1 MLTYMLVL
9 NIIDTECSLVYN
21 IFITNNNIKKM
32 DNKLKIKE
40 YINDQIA
47 QSNFRAKAYV
57 FDAQENKR
65 PYGDVF
71 LKIESH
77 LKQFLN
83 GNKAYRWITLTGL
96 RGAGKTTLM
105 YQLYHLKKEID
116 AYFLVLSVDEITE
129 TLGSNI
135 SEVVSVFEEIV
146 GRPITNLDK
155 PLFLFLDEVQYDEK
169 WGASLKS
176 VYDRSQNVFIFSTGS
191 AAALINS
198 NPDLARRTIYEKI
211 YPLSF
216 TEFIKIKH
224 NQYETKDLATNLKE
238 TLFFSNNA
246 KEAYSKLLKN
256 VAKIDNYYLGL
267 SRLDFENYLN
277 YGSLPFMIALDNEAL
292 VYDQINKSLD
302 RVVNKD
308 ISQMCPLSSE
318 IISRISAI
326 LYAVADMDALNFTTL
341 SKKFGISRSKISE
354 IFSALEKAEVLHRI
368 YPQGSHFKQV
378 TQKSSKYLFSSP
390 AFRSMYYK
398 TIGNSISEENSR
410 GKLLE
415 DLVGMYLYRLCD
427 KQPSYSLT
435 YDSAKGGADFILNTN
450 SASVVIEVGVNKK
463 EYRQVIK
470 TAEKVKASYSLIISD
485 QQEDLEFSSEFNA
498 LKVQLRYFLLI

>member
-1 MLTYMLVL
+1 M
-9 NIIDTECSLVYN
+9 S
-21 IFITNNNIKKM
+21 
-32 DNKLKIKE
+32 NKSKIKE

-47 QSNFRAKAYV
+47 QVNFRAKAYV
-57 FDAQENKR
+57 FDTQENKR
-65 PYGDVF
+65 PHRDIF

-77 LKQFLN
+77 LEEFLR
-83 GNKAYRWITLTGL
+83 GNKAYRWVTLTGL

-105 YQLYHLKKEID
+105 YQLYHAKKQID

-129 TLGSNI
+129 TLGTNI
-135 SEVVSVFEEIV
+135 SEVISVFEELI
-146 GRPITNLDK
+146 GRFITNLDK

-169 WGASLKS
+169 WGTSLKS

-224 NQYETKDLATNLKE
+224 DQHKIKELTTNLKE
-238 TLFFSNNA
+238 VLFFSSDA
-246 KEAYSKLLKN
+246 KDAYLKLLDNKE
-256 VAKIDNYYLGL
+256 KIDQYYLGI

-308 ISQMCPLSSE
+308 IAQMRSLSPE
-318 IISRISAI
+318 ITSKIPAI
-326 LYAVADMDALNFTTL
+326 LYAVADMDVLNFTTL
-341 SKKFGISRSKISE
+341 SAKVGISRLKIAE
-354 IFSALEKAEVLHRI
+354 IFLALEKAEVLHRI

-378 TQKSSKYLFSSP
+378 TQKASKYLFSSP

-398 TIGNSISEENSR
+398 TIGNTISEENSR
-410 GKLLE
+410 GRLLE
-415 DLVGMYLYRLCD
+415 DLVAMYLYRLCD
-427 KQPSYSLT
+427 KQPLCSLT
-435 YDSAKGGADFILNTN
+435 YDSAKGGADFILTLN
-450 SASVVIEVGVNKK
+450 SVSVVIEVGVNKK

-470 TAEKVKASYSLIISD
+470 TAEKVKAKYSLIISD
-485 QQEDLEFSSEFNA
+485 QQEELEFSSEFNA
-498 LKVQLRYFLLI
+498 LKVPLRYFVLI